1 MSRPSK
7 TDARKLEALEGAAG
21 LLAQARDRTG
31 ILAIRLRQILRR
43 APEMARVI
51 EPAGDE
57 LTAIVDYCDDARE
70 LLGEGLA
77 FEQERRSVK
86 NSGEETFS

>member
-1 MSRPSK
+1 
-7 TDARKLEALEGAAG
+7 
-21 LLAQARDRTG
+21 
-31 ILAIRLRQILRR
+31 
-43 APEMARVI
+43 MARVI

-70 LLGEGLA
+70 LLGEVLA